1 VFGSSILDRTPGH
14 FPDRC
19 NLQELRMKL
28 LLPIVGWLV
37 GIVAAL
43 VVALALSVVV
53 DAAQDGRRLE
63 GLTDTQIGDVRAFV
77 AKPAGDGPFPAV
89 VMVHEFWGLR
99 QEIVDKA
106 KLLAEDG
113 YVVVA
118 PDTYRN
124 QRTDWIP
131 RAIFLSASMP
141 KDRVNM
147 DMEAVFAWLETQANV
162 DPKRIAVM
170 GFCYGG
176 TVALNFSLSNPRVAA
191 TGVFYGQLQTD
202 PEILKRLPGPVLGV
216 FGGADVSIPLEKVR
230 AFEAGLLAA
239 NIPHEVKIYD
249 GMGHAFVQSV
259 AEIEAGGPQGQA
271 WAQLKA
277 FLNRSLQNRV
287 GSSLE
292 PQLEPLELTA
302 YANPM
307 PVNVFTMLQAS
318 WLHRHH

>member
-1 VFGSSILDRTPGH
+1 MRALFRTG
-14 FPDRC
+14 
-19 NLQELRMKL
+19 LVVKIVLR
-28 LLPIVGWLV
+28 IFAWFA
-37 GIVAAL
+37 GIVASL
-43 VVALALSVVV
+43 VVALVLSVVI
-53 DAAQDGRRLE
+53 DAAQDGRRLQ
-63 GLTDTQIGDVRAFV
+63 GLTNTQIGEVRVFL
-77 AKPAGDGPFPAV
+77 AKPPGDGPFPAV

-106 KLLAEDG
+106 KLLAKEG

-131 RAIFLSASMP
+131 RAIFLSASTP
-141 KDRVNM
+141 KDRVNQ
-147 DMEAVFAWLETQANV
+147 DMNEVFSWLEAQSVV

-176 TVALNFSLSNPRVAA
+176 TVALNFSLSNSRVAA
-191 TGVFYGQLQTD
+191 TAVFYGQLVTD
-202 PEILKRLPGPVLGV
+202 VEILKRLRGPLLGV
-216 FGGADVSIPLEKVR
+216 FGAVDVSIPLEKVR

-239 NIPHEVKIYD
+239 KVPHEVKVYD
-249 GMGHAFVQSV
+249 GVGHAFVQSV

-277 FLNRSLQNRV
+277 FLKRSLQNRA

-292 PQLEPLELTA
+292 PQFGPLAITA

-307 PVNVFTMLQAS
+307 PKDLFSMLQAS

>member
-1 VFGSSILDRTPGH
+1 MKIL
-14 FPDRC
+14 
-19 NLQELRMKL
+19 LRIL
-28 LLPIVGWLV
+28 AWLA

-43 VVALALSVVV
+43 VLALVLSVVI
-53 DAAQDGRRLE
+53 DAAQDGRRLQ
-63 GLTDTQIGDVRAFV
+63 GLTNTQIGEVRVFV
-77 AKPAGDGPFPAV
+77 AKPPGEGPFPAV

-106 KLLAEDG
+106 KLLAKEG
-113 YVVVA
+113 YLVIA

-131 RAIFLSASMP
+131 RAIYLSASTP
-141 KDRVNM
+141 KDRVNE
-147 DMEAVFAWLETQANV
+147 DMNEVFSWLEAQAVV

-202 PEILKRLPGPVLGV
+202 PEVLKRLQGPVLGV
-216 FGGADVSIPLEKVR
+216 FGGADASIPLEKVR
-230 AFEAGLLAA
+230 AFEAGLETAKV
-239 NIPHEVKIYD
+239 PHEVKVYD

-277 FLNRSLQNRV
+277 FLNRSLKNRA
-287 GSSLE
+287 GSSLS
-292 PQLEPLELTA
+292 PQLEPLGIMA

-307 PVNVFTMLQAS
+307 PVNVLTMLQAS

>member
-1 VFGSSILDRTPGH
+1 MKIVLRILA
-14 FPDRC
+14 
-19 NLQELRMKL
+19 
-28 LLPIVGWLV
+28 WLA

-43 VVALALSVVV
+43 VLGLVLSVVV

-63 GLTDTQIGDVRAFV
+63 ALTNTQIGDVQAFV
-77 AKPAGDGPFPAV
+77 AKPSGIGPFPAV

-106 KLLAEDG
+106 KLLAKEG
-113 YVVVA
+113 YVVIA

-131 RAIFLSASMP
+131 RAIYLSASTP
-141 KDRVNM
+141 KDRVNT
-147 DMEAVFAWLETQANV
+147 DMGAVFSWLEVQANV

-176 TVALNFSLSNPRVAA
+176 TVALNFSLSNLRVAA
-191 TGVFYGQLQTD
+191 TAVFYGQLVTD
-202 PEILKRLPGPVLGV
+202 AEILKRLPGPVLGV

-230 AFEAGLLAA
+230 AFEAGLKAA
-239 NIPHEVKIYD
+239 NISHEVKVYD
-249 GMGHAFVQSV
+249 GMGHAFVQGV

-271 WAQLKA
+271 WTQLKA
-277 FLNRSLQNRV
+277 FLNRSLQNRA
-287 GSSLE
+287 GSSLS
-292 PQLEPLELTA
+292 PQLEPLGIMA
-302 YANPM
+302 FANPM
-307 PVNVFTMLQAS
+307 PVNVLTMLQAS

>member
-1 VFGSSILDRTPGH
+1 MKILFRVVTWLLSI
-14 FPDRC
+14 
-19 NLQELRMKL
+19 
-28 LLPIVGWLV
+28 VV
-37 GIVAAL
+37 AL
-43 VVALALSVVV
+43 VAVLALSVFV
-53 DAAQDGRRLE
+53 DGLFDGRRLE
-63 GLTDTQIGDVRAFV
+63 GLTNTQVGEVRAFV
-77 AKPAGDGPFPAV
+77 AKPAGIGPFPAV

-106 KLLAEDG
+106 NLLAKEG
-113 YVVVA
+113 YVVIA

-131 RAIFLSASMP
+131 RAIFLSASTP

-147 DMEAVFAWLETQANV
+147 DMETVFTWLEAQANV

-202 PEILKRLPGPVLGV
+202 PAVLKRLPGPVLGV
-216 FGGADVSIPLEKVR
+216 FGGADASIPLEKVR
-230 AFEAGLLAA
+230 AFEAGLEAA
-239 NIPHEVKIYD
+239 KIPHEVKVYD

-277 FLNRSLQNRV
+277 FLQRSLKSRA
-287 GSSLE
+287 GSRLA
-292 PQLEPLELTA
+292 PQFEPLAVTA

>member
-1 VFGSSILDRTPGH
+1 VRAFFCESLIMKIVLRILA
-14 FPDRC
+14 
-19 NLQELRMKL
+19 
-28 LLPIVGWLV
+28 WLV
-37 GIVAAL
+37 GIIVVLAVAL
-43 VVALALSVVV
+43 VLSVVI
-53 DAAQDGRRLE
+53 DATQDGRRLE
-63 GLTDTQIGDVRAFV
+63 GLTNTQIGDVRAFV
-77 AKPAGDGPFPAV
+77 AKPSGLGPFPAV

-106 KLLAEDG
+106 NLLAKEG
-113 YVVVA
+113 YVVIA

-131 RAIFLSASMP
+131 RAIFLSASTP
-141 KDRVNM
+141 KDRVNE
-147 DMEAVFAWLETQANV
+147 DMNEVFSWLEAQSVV

-176 TVALNFSLSNPRVAA
+176 TLALNFSLSNPRVAA
-191 TGVFYGQLQTD
+191 TAVFYGQLVTD
-202 PEILKRLPGPVLGV
+202 AEILKRLPGPVLGV

-239 NIPHEVKIYD
+239 KIPHEVKIYD

-277 FLNRSLQNRV
+277 FLNRSLQNRA
-287 GSSLE
+287 GSSLT
-292 PQLEPLELTA
+292 PQLEPLEITA

-307 PVNVFTMLQAS
+307 PVNVLTMLQAS

>member
-1 VFGSSILDRTPGH
+1 MKIVLRILA
-14 FPDRC
+14 
-19 NLQELRMKL
+19 
-28 LLPIVGWLV
+28 WLA
-37 GIVAAL
+37 GIVATL
-43 VVALALSVVV
+43 VLGLVLSVVI

-63 GLTDTQIGDVRAFV
+63 GLTNTQIGEVRAFV
-77 AKPAGDGPFPAV
+77 AKPSGVGSFPAV

-106 KLLAEDG
+106 KLLAQDG
-113 YVVVA
+113 YVVIA

-131 RAIFLSASMP
+131 RAIYLSASTS
-141 KDRVNM
+141 KDRVND
-147 DMEAVFAWLETQANV
+147 DMNEVFAWLEAQANV

-191 TGVFYGQLQTD
+191 TGVFYGQLVTD
-202 PEILKRLPGPVLGV
+202 AEILKRLPGPVLGV
-216 FGGADVSIPLEKVR
+216 FGGADASIPPEKVR
-230 AFEAGLLAA
+230 AFESGLEAA
-239 NIPHEVKIYD
+239 NIPHEIKIYD

-277 FLNRSLQNRV
+277 FLNRSLKNRA
-287 GSSLE
+287 GSSLS
-292 PQLEPLELTA
+292 PSLEPLEITA

-307 PVNVFTMLQAS
+307 PVNVLTMLQAS
-318 WLHRHH
+318 WLHRHHEVSRMK